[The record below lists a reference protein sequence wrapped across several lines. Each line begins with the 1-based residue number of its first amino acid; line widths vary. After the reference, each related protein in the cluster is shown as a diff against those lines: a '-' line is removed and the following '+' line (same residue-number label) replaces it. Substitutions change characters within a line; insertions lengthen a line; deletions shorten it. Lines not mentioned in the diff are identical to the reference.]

1 MGEMN
6 EKLEDAKET
15 TGKRKRLMVETCKE
29 AGKIKKRIKMDEMK
43 QKREGTVCYCLFP

>member
-15 TGKRKRLMVETCKE
+15 TGKRLMVETGKE
-29 AGKIKKRIKMDEMK
+29 VGKIKKRIKMSKMK